1 MKGQATTLKRSSSI
15 LFEKFLRYLF
25 PAILT
30 MAALSLSE
38 FADSMIVANLL
49 GEKALTIVQLGY
61 PLVLVAATCYVLI
74 GSGGSTLYSIALGEG
89 NRKKAGAI
97 FSISMLAALLLGI
110 FIFIFEFSF
119 FNPLANQICKN
130 QELLSDFKKYL
141 FVLLFSSPFLVT
153 FLSFLFF
160 LPPSGAPLLA
170 TIANIIANVINI
182 LMDYVYIHF
191 FRMGVEGAAWATFTG
206 YVAAIIF
213 IIFALKIKKI
223 DIRKK
228 LPCKQD
234 FILLKDI
241 ITTGSPYSISQ
252 LGFVIKFSFFNSLA
266 VSLGGSHAIIAF
278 SLFVQALSIVSI
290 FLSADLQATSPFVAF
305 LHGQKDYQGEKRI
318 LHISFITQFIFAA
331 LSTAYFTGFPSS
343 FARLYDIQTGPALD
357 LAVKALRITSI
368 HFIIRGFYMVF
379 LVYLQVLGRKA
390 YALFISLFDGFIGNI
405 LVALLLCHF
414 TGLDGIWWTFPITA
428 ILLLLLVLPVNLI
441 IAGKSDGKLQ
451 GIFLTEKNPENPPL
465 LDLTMIAD
473 DADLSD
479 VSKKAYNIFIENGF
493 SSKLALKA
501 SLIIEEIAVF
511 TKRRLDK
518 KGYIDLF
525 TLLGQDRLEIN
536 FRCIGATGAL
546 DEKSEKD
553 LDENLAILKGMA
565 DKIEYDF
572 IMGMSCMRIIINRK
586 EKL

>member
-1 MKGQATTLKRSSSI
+1 MLKRSSSI

-74 GSGGSTLYSIALGEG
+74 GSGASTLYSIALGES
-89 NRKKAGAI
+89 NRSKAGAI
-97 FSISMLAALLLGI
+97 FSVSMITALILGI
-110 FIFIFEFSF
+110 LIFLAEFSF
-119 FNPLANQICKN
+119 FNPLANLICKN
-130 QELLSDFKKYL
+130 NDLLSDFKKYL
-141 FVLLFSSPFLVT
+141 FVLIFSSPFLVT

-170 TIANIIANVINI
+170 TAANIIANVINI

-191 FRMGVEGAAWATFTG
+191 FKMGVEGAAWATLTG
-206 YVAAIIF
+206 YVAATIF

-228 LPCKQD
+228 IPCRKD
-234 FILLKDI
+234 FVWLKDI

-266 VSLGGSHAIIAF
+266 LSLDASSAIVAF

-305 LHGQKDYQGEKRI
+305 LHGQKDFQGEKRI
-318 LHISFITQFIFAA
+318 LYISFITQFIFAA
-331 LSTAYFTGFPSS
+331 LSTACFTGFPSS
-343 FARLYDIQTGPALD
+343 FAFLYDIKTEPALS
-357 LAVKALRITSI
+357 LAIKALRITSI
-368 HFIIRGFYMVF
+368 HFVIRGFYMVF
-379 LVYLQVLGRKA
+379 LVYLQVLGRKI

-405 LVALLLCHF
+405 LLALLLCHF
-414 TGLDGIWWTFPITA
+414 LGLDGIWWTFPLTSLV
-428 ILLLLLVLPVNLI
+428 LLLICLPVNLI
-441 IAGKSDGKLQ
+441 IAKKSGGKLKS
-451 GIFLTEKNPENPPL
+451 LLLAENNTEASPV
-465 LDLTMIAD
+465 LDVTIID
-473 DADLSD
+473 D
-479 VSKKAYNIFIENGF
+479 VSDFSAAASKVYNDFIESGF
-493 SSKLALKA
+493 SQKLASKTM
-501 SLIIEEIAVF
+501 LIIEEIAVF
-511 TKRRLDK
+511 TKRRLNK
-518 KGYIDLF
+518 KGYMDVMTMLRS
-525 TLLGQDRLEIN
+525 DCVEIN
-536 FRCIGATGAL
+536 VRCIGATGML

-553 LDENLAILKGMA
+553 LDENIAILKGMA

-586 EKL
+586 VNA